1 MLPKFNSAMKYI
13 YGILFLVVATL
24 SSCNLDSVEEQTN
37 NNELDIQNYIKQR
50 NLTMQKSAE
59 GLDYQLNTTGSTGKL
74 KNLGDLVTFHYKLT
88 LLDGTLVDSTSRA
101 RDISRS
107 SVWGLSETVFTL
119 PLSMLK
125 EGESGVFLLPS
136 ALAFGGSSYGN
147 VPPYS
152 VLRLDLSLDAVR
164 NESEQIALIQ
174 KTYGIVNPEKT
185 TTGLLF
191 KKIVDNP
198 SGALVSADTPVLVN
212 YTGRLAF
219 SYLKKDATTGA
230 VVYNPIFDSGTLGTP
245 TLPFVLSQRNLIPG
259 FTEALKKM
267 RVGEKAAVIIPYSL
281 GYGTAGVS
289 AIPGY
294 SPLYFEITIIAP

>member
-1 MLPKFNSAMKYI
+1 MKYI
-13 YGILFLVVATL
+13 CGVLLVFSAFL
-24 SSCNLDSVEEQTN
+24 SSCNLDSVDDQSSK
-37 NNELDIQNYIKQR
+37 NELDIQNFIKQR

-59 GLDYQLNTTGSTGKL
+59 GLYYQLNTSGSTGKL

-88 LLDGTLVDSTSRA
+88 LLDGTLIDSTSRV

-107 SVWGLSETVFTL
+107 TVWGLSETIFTL
-119 PLSMLK
+119 PLSLLK

-136 ALAFGGSSYGN
+136 ALAFGGTSYSN
-147 VPPYS
+147 IPPYS
-152 VLRLDLSLDAVR
+152 VIKMDLALDAVR
-164 NESEQIALIQ
+164 NEAEQIALLQ

-185 TTGLLF
+185 NTGLLF

-198 SGALVSADTPVLVN
+198 SGALVSADTPVLIN

-219 SYLKKDATTGA
+219 SYLKKDAVTGS

-245 TLPFVLSQRNLIPG
+245 TIPFVLSQRNLIPG

-281 GYGTAGVS
+281 GYGTAGLNT
-289 AIPGY
+289 IPGY
-294 SPLYFEITIIAP
+294 SPLYFEITVIAP